1 MISPLSKTSIETLR
15 QLLSNMIFLVSD
27 NAISASHFEISCPQT
42 ALIYGTVHRNG
53 YNVDF
58 SV

>member
-42 ALIYGTVHRNG
+42 ALIYGTVH
-53 YNVDF
+53 
-58 SV
+58 S